1 MNTRY
6 EKSRQYVGID
16 LHRRRSVIVRLD
28 GEGEVLECVQIEN
41 SVSALVEAVG
51 KAGSGAPVAIEATYG
66 WYWAV
71 DALRAAGFE
80 VTLAHPRGVASM
92 QGRREDRQAGREG
105 AR

>member
-1 MNTRY
+1 VNTRY

-51 KAGSGAPVAIEATYG
+51 KAGSGAPVA
-66 WYWAV
+66 
-71 DALRAAGFE
+71 
-80 VTLAHPRGVASM
+80 
-92 QGRREDRQAGREG
+92 
-105 AR
+105 